1 MASSS
6 EKTGGDDDSAL
17 DDRLGKNGRGGARPS
32 SSKDRC
38 CASVL
43 EYSEAL
49 SLRAGDL
56 SDCLSACDCVS
67 LCNGDGERSCLPP
80 KMLELSPS
88 WSFCRPRGT
97 SGTASGSE
105 GIPPSGVGGTRLMR
119 GCMDFGLELDSKGS
133 SSSVFKPKPSPMRLG
148 ESLASDGDSWDR
160 DRK

>member
-6 EKTGGDDDSAL
+6 EKIGGDDDRAL

-32 SSKDRC
+32 SSKDLC
-38 CASVL
+38 FASAL

-49 SLRAGDL
+49 SLRAGDF

-67 LCNGDGERSCLPP
+67 LCNGDGERSCLAP
-80 KMLELSPS
+80 KKFESSPS

-97 SGTASGSE
+97 SGIESGSD

-119 GCMDFGLELDSKGS
+119 GCMDFGLELDSNGS
-133 SSSVFKPKPSPMRLG
+133 SSSVFKPKPSPVRFG
-148 ESLASDGDSWDR
+148 ESPASDGDSWDR